1 MNCLHAQHLLDSYLD
16 GELPPSL
23 RAEVHAH
30 RLTCPD
36 CQRAMVITDVAGD
49 VIRGDRPEP
58 EMSLSFTDRV
68 IDAIKPPPEPRVAR
82 IMQLRR
88 AAAFLGPVLSAAAIW
103 MLVVSVAPPIESVPT
118 PAPLVKADVV
128 VASPAPS
135 VIEAAASSTG
145 SATIADELA
154 KVFISPAMRT
164 LEDTERS
171 TRELALLGRWV
182 FGVSGKSLE
191 PPLQEQTEDAESSVL
206 VQAGS
211 VLMDLLG
218 SQTEAENV
226 DGPDV
231 L

>member
-1 MNCLHAQHLLDSYLD
+1 
-16 GELPPSL
+16 
-23 RAEVHAH
+23 
-30 RLTCPD
+30 
-36 CQRAMVITDVAGD
+36 MVIVDVAGD
-49 VIRGDRPEP
+49 VIGSDHPEP
-58 EMSLSFTDRV
+58 DISLSFTDRV

-82 IMQLRR
+82 IMRLRR
-88 AAAFLGPVLSAAAIW
+88 AAAFLGPVVSAAAIW
-103 MLVVSVAPPIESVPT
+103 MLVVSVAPPIESVSS

-128 VASPAPS
+128 VASPTAP
-135 VIEAAASSTG
+135 VIEVTAPSTG
-145 SATIADELA
+145 SPTIADELA
-154 KVFISPAMRT
+154 RVFISPAMRT

-182 FGVSGKSLE
+182 FGGSGKSLE
-191 PPLQEQTEDAESSVL
+191 APPQEQTEDAESSVL

-218 SQTEAENV
+218 SQTEMENV